1 MSQALK
7 NLLTLLNLEKI
18 EEGLFRGQS
27 EDLGLR
33 QVFGGQV
40 VGQALYAAKETVPEE
55 RLVHSFHSY
64 FLRPGDSKK
73 PIIYDVETL
82 RDGNSF
88 SARRV
93 AAIQN
98 GKPIFYMTASFQAP
112 EAGFEHQKTMPSAPA
127 PDGLPSETQI
137 AQSLAHL
144 LPPVLKDK
152 FICDRPLEV
161 RPVEFHNPLKG
172 HVAEPHRQ
180 VWIRANGSVP
190 DDLRVHQYLL
200 GYASDLNFLPVA
212 LQPHGIGFLEPGIQ
226 IATIDHSFRCYF
238 DRQMGFFTLQWID
251 KLDHPFR
258 CYFDRRECFFRLQW
272 FDKLDHPFWC
282 YFDRRLGFFRLQWFD
297 KLDHPFRCYFDRR

>member
-1 MSQALK
+1 MSLALK

-64 FLRPGDSKK
+64 FLRPGDSQK
-73 PIIYDVETL
+73 PIIYDVEVL

-112 EAGFEHQKTMPSAPA
+112 EDGFEHQKTMPDAPG
-127 PDGLPSETQI
+127 PDELKSETEI
-137 AQSLAHL
+137 ARSVAHL
-144 LPPVLKDK
+144 LPPLLKEK
-152 FICDRPLEV
+152 FINDRPLEV

-172 HVAEPHRQ
+172 HVAPPTRQ
-180 VWIRANGSVP
+180 VWIRANGELQ
-190 DDLRVHQYLL
+190 DDLRVHQYL
-200 GYASDLNFLPVA
+200 
-212 LQPHGIGFLEPGIQ
+212 
-226 IATIDHSFRCYF
+226 T
-238 DRQMGFFTLQWID
+238 
-251 KLDHPFR
+251 
-258 CYFDRRECFFRLQW
+258 
-272 FDKLDHPFWC
+272 
-282 YFDRRLGFFRLQWFD
+282 
-297 KLDHPFRCYFDRR
+297 